1 MTTNPIVTSF
11 FDGTTNN
18 VSHITA
24 DPETRCCAIIDPL
37 LDYNSASGRTSTAS
51 ADKLIDHIQSHSLSV
66 AWIIDT
72 HIHADHISAAHY
84 LKDKLG
90 GQVATG
96 EHISEVQKVFGNLF
110 GADAS
115 FRYDGSQFDHLFT
128 DGEVYRIGNLEGR
141 TLHTPGHTPAC
152 MTHVIG
158 DAAFVGD
165 TLFMPDY
172 GTARCDF
179 PGGDASAL
187 FHSIQRIFALPDDT
201 RIFLN
206 HDYLPP
212 DRSEYCWQSSVAQ
225 QRRDNVHVRDGM
237 SEDEF
242 VAMRHARDAKLSA
255 PKLMIPS
262 VQVNMRA
269 GEFPPPEA
277 NGIRYLKVPVDT
289 L

>member
-1 MTTNPIVTSF
+1 MTTPTVTSF
-11 FDGTTNN
+11 FDEGTNN
-18 VSHITA
+18 VSHVAA
-24 DPETRCCAIIDPL
+24 DPETGQCAVIDPL
-37 LDYNSASGRTSTAS
+37 LDYDAASGRTSTAS
-51 ADKLIDHIQSHSLSV
+51 ADRLVDHIQAHSLTV

-84 LKDKLG
+84 LKGRLG
-90 GQVATG
+90 GKVATG
-96 EHISEVQKVFGNLF
+96 QRISQVQEVFGHLF
-110 GADAS
+110 GAEAS
-115 FRYDGSQFDHLFT
+115 FRYDGSQFDHLFADDET
-128 DGEVYRIGNLEGR
+128 YKVGNLEGR
-141 TLHTPGHTPAC
+141 AIHTPGHTPAC

-179 PGGDASAL
+179 PGGDSSAL
-187 FHSIQRIFALPDDT
+187 YRSIQRIFALPKDT
-201 RIFLN
+201 RVFLN

-212 DRSEYCWQSSVAQ
+212 ERSEYCWQSSVAQ
-225 QRRDNVHVRDGM
+225 QMSANIDIHVGVKEEDFVEMRKARDG
-237 SEDEF
+237 
-242 VAMRHARDAKLSA
+242 KLSA

-262 VQVNMRA
+262 VQVNMR
-269 GEFPPPEA
+269 GGRFPPPEA

>member
-1 MTTNPIVTSF
+1 MTNPVVTSF
-11 FDGTTNN
+11 FDETTNN
-18 VSHITA
+18 ISHIAA
-24 DPETRCCAIIDPL
+24 DPDTGHCAIIDPL
-37 LDYNSASGRTSTAS
+37 LDFDAASGRTATTN
-51 ADKLIDHIQSHSLSV
+51 ADRLIQHIQTRSLCV
-66 AWIIDT
+66 DWIIDT

-84 LKDKLG
+84 LKAKLG
-90 GQVATG
+90 GKVATG
-96 EHISEVQKVFGNLF
+96 EHICEVQRVFGDLF
-110 GADAS
+110 GAEAS
-115 FRYDGSQFDHLFT
+115 FRYGSQFDHLFA
-128 DGEVYRIGNLEGR
+128 DGETYKIGNLDACAM
-141 TLHTPGHTPAC
+141 HTPGHTPAC

-158 DAAFVGD
+158 DAVFVGD

-187 FHSIQRIFALPDDT
+187 YRSIQRIFDLPGKT
-201 RIFLN
+201 RVFLN

-212 DRSEYCWQSSVAQ
+212 ERSEYCWQSTVAH
-225 QRRDNVHVRDGM
+225 QRADNVHVRDGI

-242 VAMRHARDAKLSA
+242 VAMRKTRDAKLSA

-277 NGIRYLKVPVDT
+277 NGIRYLKIPVDT